1 MLLSC
6 TCRNVES
13 SNPVMCRSAYLSP
26 FLLPGLLHALCQCI
40 YSGSYHTARVA
51 LLVGVLSAR
60 RSSAG
65 PACSSPAAFVGLCI
79 GRWTFLWTVTVRTYR
94 KTQPGG

>member
-13 SNPVMCRSAYLSP
+13 SNPVMYRSAYLSP

-60 RSSAG
+60 RSSGGARVQL
-65 PACSSPAAFVGLCI
+65 SSSF
-79 GRWTFLWTVTVRTYR
+79 RWLVHRPMDFPVDSD
-94 KTQPGG
+94 G